1 MRVGIVGYSGQEF
14 DHDMGRVLVCQAFDA
29 LPKCKTIEI
38 VSGLTRLGIPAIAYE
53 EAVKRGWKTVGIA
66 CSKAFEYECFP
77 VDETIIVGDDWGDES
92 QTFLN
97 SVDWLI
103 RIGGGKQSHEEARLA
118 QLQGK
123 KLLEFELAAQ
133 LASC

>member
-1 MRVGIVGYSGQEF
+1 MRVGIIGYSGQGF
-14 DHDMGRVLVCQAFDA
+14 DHDTGRVLVRRAFDA
-29 LPKCKTIEI
+29 LPKRQPIEI

-77 VDETIIVGDDWGDES
+77 VDETIIVGDEWGDES
-92 QTFLN
+92 QTFVN

-118 QLQGK
+118 KLHGK
-123 KLLEFELAAQ
+123 KLLEFDLATQ
-133 LASC
+133 LAS

>member
-1 MRVGIVGYSGQEF
+1 MRVGVVGYSGQAF
-14 DHDMGRVLVCQAFDA
+14 DPDLGRVLVRKAFDA
-29 LPKCKTIEI
+29 LPHRNSIEI

-66 CSKAFEYECFP
+66 CSKAFDYDCFP
-77 VDETIIVGDDWGDES
+77 VDETIIIGTDWGDES
-92 QTFLN
+92 QAFLN

-118 QLQGK
+118 KMQGK
-123 KLLEFELAAQ
+123 PLLEFELATQ
-133 LASC
+133 LVS